1 MKKRL
6 ISIFV
11 ASAFVASLLF
21 LAGCQA
27 TNSSDAAGSADT
39 IDARTIA
46 VFKTEGDQISVAK
59 ENEKKYEAKEGVKLF
74 EGYSLSTGKNSYA
87 YLKLDGES
95 VVKVDEETELQISKL
110 NDKNLS
116 INVLGGGVSVDAAPQ
131 KAENTLEVGAGKTA
145 LAVRGTL
152 FVVEYNHKGNS
163 GITML
168 AGSGMVGDVSL
179 TTGNMVTISEDGAEE
194 PVPVPITVSSQ
205 MSGFILQTIQ
215 ENKQQ
220 LLDKGA
226 FTEEDIEKIP
236 EIIKEKQEQASAASS
251 QSNQSNNAVNG
262 GSGDEQ
268 PTQQP
273 TATASSASTSSA
285 IAPNDDTTQT
295 SDGNVNQSTNQST
308 NVAES
313 TRMPAPTVAPA
324 PHTLPPMPTAETT
337 AAPQPKPIPSVEPT
351 PSAIPTATPKPS
363 ATPSATPKPSATP
376 SATPS
381 GTPKPS
387 TTPSGTPGP
396 SATPS
401 PSASPTPSALP
412 TVQPASVAEVHGNQY
427 SSVKEAID
435 NAILTGADVTVIA
448 DSKIDAA
455 ESAVLTNG
463 AKLLIEAGKTLILE
477 GTLNVASGSAI
488 SVPATSVLSIDGT
501 GTMQNQGT
509 LNVTGTM
516 EIKDNATVANSS
528 SINIPF
534 GGQLNNRSAASNGFV
549 NSATVSVSGQL
560 TNTGSASMLNT
571 ASGKIM
577 VQNSGSLNNTSSA
590 MPGITNNK
598 TIENSGT
605 FLNEGYLFNNVTLKN
620 TNGNLTNGGT
630 IINGVGATIA
640 NTGGNVYNHALI
652 TNKGTYTNTGCLYN
666 TGIYAAEGVSCISDF
681 LSLGSVD
688 NTGQMKFF
696 DGLIR
701 PKGVI
706 TNSLASSSASLSFT
720 SVQVMDMRTNLF
732 YNAWGTG
739 MSQIISLDGV
749 TFKWMGNKWQM
760 TTT

>member
-46 VFKTEGDQISVAK
+46 VFKTEGDQINVAK
-59 ENEKKYEAKEGVKLF
+59 ENEKQYEAKEGVKLF

-168 AGSGMVGDVSL
+168 EGSGMVGDVSL

-194 PVPVPITVSSQ
+194 PVPVPITVSAE

-324 PHTLPPMPTAETT
+324 PHTLPPNPTAETT

-376 SATPS
+376 S

-387 TTPSGTPGP
+387 STPGA

-401 PSASPTPSALP
+401 PSASPTPSTSP

-463 AKLLIEAGKTLILE
+463 AKLLIEAGKTLVLE
-477 GTLNVASGSAI
+477 GTLNVASGSTV
-488 SVPATSVLSIDGT
+488 SVPVNSMLSIAGT
-501 GTMQNQGT
+501 GTMQNQGN

-516 EIKDNATVANSS
+516 EIKDNATVANSAA
-528 SINIPF
+528 INIPF
-534 GGQLNNRSAASNGFV
+534 GGQLNNRSEASNGFV
-549 NSATVSVSGQL
+549 NSATVSVGGQL

-571 ASGKIM
+571 ASGKIT
-577 VQNSGSLNNTSSA
+577 VQSSGSLNNTSSA

-605 FLNEGYLFNNVTLKN
+605 ISNEGYLFNNVTLKN

-630 IINGVGATIA
+630 IINGVGATIS
-640 NTGGNVYNHALI
+640 NSGGNIYNHALI
-652 TNKGTYTNTGCLYN
+652 TNKGTYTNFGDFYN

-681 LSLGSVD
+681 MSLGSVD
-688 NTGQMKFF
+688 NTGQMKFVK
-696 DGLIR
+696 GMLR
-701 PKGVI
+701 PAGVI
-706 TNSLASSSASLSFT
+706 TNSLSLSSASLSFT
-720 SVQVMDMRTNLF
+720 SVQIMDMRSNLF
-732 YNAWGTG
+732 YNERGAG
-739 MSQIISLDGV
+739 MSLIAGLDGV

-760 TTT
+760 TNA